1 MLDEEAE
8 HDRIMLGTR
17 IYRKDKMRKIA
28 LLAFI
33 IVAVYA
39 LLFRPTKTMKE
50 LSTYPCN
57 SEW

>member
-39 LLFRPTKTMKE
+39 LLFRPTKTLKE
-50 LSTYPCN
+50 LST
-57 SEW
+57 